1 MAPPK
6 AGHPA
11 SCSRQTSFTGWLV
24 IATQPQA
31 SQETL
36 ITRPGYAWAPLA
48 GRLALPSDQVLPE
61 GVYHWTA
68 THPEWEGP
76 VSAYAIDDGER
87 LILIDP
93 IAVPDDV
100 RALFAIARGCHGAH
114 LYVA

>member
-48 GRLALPSDQVLPE
+48 GRLALP
-61 GVYHWTA
+61 
-68 THPEWEGP
+68 
-76 VSAYAIDDGER
+76 
-87 LILIDP
+87 
-93 IAVPDDV
+93 
-100 RALFAIARGCHGAH
+100 
-114 LYVA
+114 